1 MWRKIIWVIAIKGI
15 ESIDWDAIIN
25 RVLVRMAELVKVK
38 LGVTVNLADLNV
50 KDVQGII
57 EEILSDVLGIDVDI
71 NKDGK
76 IGDNV

>member
-76 IGDNV
+76 IGDGV